1 MRLKNLIYSLFLSIL
16 FLACVEVDTPI
27 PAFQPNGERK
37 VLLEEI
43 SGANCAPCADAAREI
58 ANLQALYGEN
68 LVVVTMHTFLPTPQ
82 ARPVADATYD
92 FRTIEGTAILDFIG
106 VPIGIPTG
114 SVNRELFENE
124 PGLLL
129 GKNQWPG
136 FIAEE
141 INRPPEVG
149 LNVET
154 SLETINRVVNIDVT
168 IVPNQDL
175 DGDIRLTV
183 VLTEDNITDKQLSS
197 TGVIDDFKHSHIMRS
212 VITPFDGM
220 SLGNSLVSG
229 KALTESFRVS
239 IPTADNG
246 GPWDL
251 NQLNVVAYVSLNDL
265 SKGLRRV
272 LQADENKIAQ

>member
-1 MRLKNLIYSLFLSIL
+1 MRLRTLIYLTLVALYTLS
-16 FLACVEVDTPI
+16 CEEVDTPI
-27 PAFQPNGERK
+27 PSFQPSGERK

-58 ANLQALYGEN
+58 ANLQALYGGN

-82 ARPVADATYD
+82 ARPVEGATYD
-92 FRTIEGTAILDFIG
+92 FRTIEGTEILDYIG

-114 SVNRELFENE
+114 SVNRELFDNE
-124 PGLLL
+124 TDRLL
-129 GKNQWPG
+129 GKAQWPG
-136 FIAEE
+136 YIAAE

-149 LNVET
+149 LNIET
-154 SLETINRVVNIDVT
+154 SLESINRVVNIDVT

-175 DGDIRLTV
+175 TGDVRLTV

-197 TGVIDDFKHSHIMRS
+197 AGVIEDFKHSHIMRS
-212 VITPFDGM
+212 VITPFDGV
-220 SLGNSLVSG
+220 SLGSSLISG
-229 KALTESFRVS
+229 KGITESFRIS
-239 IPTADNG
+239 IPTADGG

-265 SKGLRRV
+265 SKGIRRI
-272 LQADENKIAQ
+272 LQADENRIAQ

>member
-1 MRLKNLIYSLFLSIL
+1 MRLKTLIYSLFFSTV
-16 FLACVEVDTPI
+16 FYTCVEVDNPI
-27 PAFQPNGERK
+27 PTFQPNGERK

-92 FRTIEGTAILDFIG
+92 FRTIEGTEILDFIG

-124 PGLLL
+124 TDLLL

-149 LNVET
+149 LNIET

-175 DGDIRLTV
+175 DGDLRLTV

-197 TGVIDDFKHSHIMRS
+197 SGVIDDFKHSHIMRS
-212 VITPFDGM
+212 VVTPFDGM

-239 IPTADNG
+239 IPTADSG

-251 NQLNVVAYVSLNDL
+251 NQLNAVAYVSLNDL
-265 SKGLRRV
+265 SKGVRRV
-272 LQADENKIAQ
+272 LQADENKVAQ

>member
-1 MRLKNLIYSLFLSIL
+1 MRLKILIYVLV
-16 FLACVEVDTPI
+16 LALYSVSCEEVDNPI
-27 PAFQPNGERK
+27 PTFQPNGERK

-82 ARPVADATYD
+82 ARPVAGSTYD
-92 FRTIEGTAILDFIG
+92 FRTIEGTEILDFIG

-124 PGLLL
+124 TDRLL

-154 SLETINRVVNIDVT
+154 SLETINRVVNIEVT
-168 IVPNQDL
+168 VVPNQDL
-175 DGDIRLTV
+175 EGDLRLTL
-183 VLTEDNITDKQLSS
+183 VLTEDNIIDKQLSS
-197 TGVIDDFKHSHIMRS
+197 DGVIDDFKHSHIMRS

-220 SLGNSLVSG
+220 SLGNTLVSG
-229 KALTESFRVS
+229 KAVSESFRVS
-239 IPTADNG
+239 IPTADEA

-251 NQLNVVAYVSLNDL
+251 SQLNVVAYVSLNDL
-265 SKGLRRV
+265 SKGERRV
-272 LQADENKIAQ
+272 LQADESRVAQ

>member
-1 MRLKNLIYSLFLSIL
+1 MRLKTLLLFLLLSTM

-92 FRTIEGTAILDFIG
+92 FRTIEGTEILDFIG

-124 PGLLL
+124 TDLLL

-175 DGDIRLTV
+175 AGDIRLTV

-212 VITPFDGM
+212 VVTPFDGM
-220 SLGNSLVSG
+220 SLGNNLVSG
-229 KALTESFRVS
+229 KAISESFRVS
-239 IPTADNG
+239 IPMADSG

-272 LQADENKIAQ
+272 LQADENKVAQ

>member
-1 MRLKNLIYSLFLSIL
+1 MRLKTLIYSLFLSTM

-27 PAFQPNGERK
+27 PTFQPNGERK

-68 LVVVTMHTFLPTPQ
+68 LVVVTMHTFLATPQ

-92 FRTIEGTAILDFIG
+92 FRTIEGTEILDFIG

-124 PGLLL
+124 TDRLL

-149 LNVET
+149 LNIET

-175 DGDIRLTV
+175 EGDLRLTV
-183 VLTEDNITDKQLSS
+183 VLTEDNISDKQLSS

-212 VITPFDGM
+212 VVTPFDGM

-239 IPTADNG
+239 IPTADSG

-265 SKGLRRV
+265 SKGDRRI